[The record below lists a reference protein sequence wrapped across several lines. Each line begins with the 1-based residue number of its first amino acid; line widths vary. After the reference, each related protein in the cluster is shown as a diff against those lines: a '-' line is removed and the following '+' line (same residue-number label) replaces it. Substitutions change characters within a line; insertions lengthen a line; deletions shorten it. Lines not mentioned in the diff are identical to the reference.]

1 MRLRR
6 PLPAVQGDTLHI
18 VGVGDNRIGKDRPG
32 LRLRQDNRA
41 VAAGTYDIGFA
52 DVNVLVKFNAK
63 NPGNKVFSF
72 YIVLDNTLSAIV
84 ALKKSGIRTPKD
96 LVGRKIAAP
105 VWDNSRILFPIFANA
120 NGFSPD
126 AVNWLSVKPTIRDSL
141 LLSGKTDAVSAFS
154 TSVILNLKKQ
164 GIGRKDIVVL
174 PFSELGADFY
184 GSGLVV
190 SEKYAAANP
199 DVLKS
204 FVRAVIKGTRD
215 SLADPKAAVASVY
228 KRDSL
233 TRPAVELER
242 FQMVRDQTVL
252 TASVKANGFSH
263 VDPKRLARTVGFV
276 AKAMKISN
284 PPPAR
289 DIFRGD
295 YLPAA
300 AMRMP

>member
-1 MRLRR
+1 M
-6 PLPAVQGDTLHI
+6 
-18 VGVGDNRIGKDRPG
+18 
-32 LRLRQDNRA
+32 
-41 VAAGTYDIGFA
+41 
-52 DVNVLVKFNAK
+52 
-63 NPGNKVFSF
+63 
-72 YIVLDNTLSAIV
+72 
-84 ALKKSGIRTPKD
+84 
-96 LVGRKIAAP
+96 
-105 VWDNSRILFPIFANA
+105 
-120 NGFSPD
+120 
-126 AVNWLSVKPTIRDSL
+126 
-141 LLSGKTDAVSAFS
+141 SAFS